1 MISFDFDRIKT
12 KRRLTLYMAAV
23 LGGLAFMFLSWD
35 LSLFGVIGQGWG
47 WVILVLALF
56 VATHSAFYAQWI
68 GILGRGLRRSGAA
81 IVVNQYGI
89 VDNASDY
96 ILGQLTWAEIEKMY
110 SCDWKTRLITDRWKR
125 MPVLT
130 KERGVVI
137 ILKDDVDFETRLR
150 GKSWIIKPAFKEKF
164 KRGREHW
171 VFVPDVLLT
180 VTADELM
187 VQLNRFY
194 VTEVRGTA

>member
-1 MISFDFDRIKT
+1 
-12 KRRLTLYMAAV
+12 
-23 LGGLAFMFLSWD
+23 
-35 LSLFGVIGQGWG
+35 
-47 WVILVLALF
+47 
-56 VATHSAFYAQWI
+56 
-68 GILGRGLRRSGAA
+68 
-81 IVVNQYGI
+81 
-89 VDNASDY
+89 
-96 ILGQLTWAEIEKMY
+96 
-110 SCDWKTRLITDRWKR
+110 

-150 GKSWIIKPAFKEKF
+150 DKSWIIKLAFKEKF
-164 KRGREHW
+164 KRGLERW

>member
-1 MISFDFDRIKT
+1 
-12 KRRLTLYMAAV
+12 
-23 LGGLAFMFLSWD
+23 
-35 LSLFGVIGQGWG
+35 
-47 WVILVLALF
+47 
-56 VATHSAFYAQWI
+56 
-68 GILGRGLRRSGAA
+68 
-81 IVVNQYGI
+81 
-89 VDNASDY
+89 
-96 ILGQLTWAEIEKMY
+96 
-110 SCDWKTRLITDRWKR
+110 

-137 ILKDDVDFETRLR
+137 ILKDDVDFEARLR